1 MGSHMRIDGQCHC
14 GFIAYEA
21 EIDPES
27 VMICHCA
34 DCQTLTG
41 SAFRTFALTK
51 EDGLRL
57 LSGEA
62 KVYVKTAESGSRRR
76 QGFCPECGSPIYS
89 TSDTSGPK
97 VYAIRTGTARQRNEL
112 IPRAQIWCRSAQA
125 WTNHLDSVPKMESQ
139 GALTVALQPRSR

>member
-76 QGFCPECGSPIYS
+76 
-89 TSDTSGPK
+89 
-97 VYAIRTGTARQRNEL
+97 
-112 IPRAQIWCRSAQA
+112 
-125 WTNHLDSVPKMESQ
+125 
-139 GALTVALQPRSR
+139 